1 MTVGRSHLAHE
12 RTAYKVSFKENW
24 FAIIDI
30 PLILS
35 TCNVSVYPTV
45 LELLRR
51 NSTDTRYRDQ
61 HGRNNVH

>member
-1 MTVGRSHLAHE
+1 MTVGRAHFAHE
-12 RTAYKVSFKENW
+12 RIAYKVSFKENW
-24 FAIIDI
+24 FVVIHI

-35 TCNVSVYPTV
+35 YWHRFVYPAV
-45 LELLRR
+45 PELLRR